1 MEGELPAA
9 LFTIPFL
16 AIHFLCSREK
26 EDPEEENYRSQELQ
40 SHFTQDGG
48 AIQTK
53 TCEKDHEFWR
63 RPFEM
68 QEVLDLIWDFVKQF
82 ELDYDEARNR
92 RHCNMPIDVLQ
103 KMLGIAFLKAKLKK
117 GLHGALYGFDGKWEN
132 DYGQEFDIDA
142 GIISMEING
151 KTIQQKILVDEKRE
165 LFMLEEPEGKPS
177 VWSMPMHGKAIWSN
191 GRKKSIKWTR
201 VLEKGSSFDYAWTD
215 SEFQPGD
222 EVYLVSLYAD
232 MDLNGQEGV
241 VIGSADETG
250 KCLIRLHESGE
261 QVCVFEKNLS
271 HIENKAK

>member
-1 MEGELPAA
+1 MMEGELPAA

-16 AIHFLCSREK
+16 AIHFLCSRREK
-26 EDPEEENYRSQELQ
+26 EDAEEENYRSQELQ
-40 SHFTQDGG
+40 SHTTQDGG
-48 AIQTK
+48 AVQTK
-53 TCEKDHEFWR
+53 T
-63 RPFEM
+63 
-68 QEVLDLIWDFVKQF
+68 I
-82 ELDYDEARNR
+82 
-92 RHCNMPIDVLQ
+92 
-103 KMLGIAFLKAKLKK
+103 
-117 GLHGALYGFDGKWEN
+117 HGALYGFDGKWEN

-165 LFMLEEPEGKPS
+165 LFLLQEPEGKPS

-191 GRKKSIKWTR
+191 GRKQSIKWTR
-201 VLEKGSSFDYAWTD
+201 VLENGSSFDYAWTD

-241 VIGSADETG
+241 VIGAADETG
-250 KCLIRLHESGE
+250 KCLIRLHASGE

-271 HIENKAK
+271 HIENKTTPAKAA